1 VIVIITKGRTMRISS
16 RDLRKL
22 INEELRRSI
31 GLREI
36 RVASGPEAAS
46 SGAPM
51 GADEDEE
58 EGEAD
63 DKEETPAGEEE
74 DDEEVS
80 DGDRYDDYLTL
91 VRDITTLMNVEDVL
105 KPQLP
110 AVLVGLEHI
119 LKNGKA
125 SKYAVAVTATLVAG
139 DQELNEDQLALA
151 VIAALKKGRSA
162 GAKKTDSH
170 YFMTTLNF
178 DFDWWW
184 DTKFEDKLQDV
195 KFVESLVK
203 FIESK

>member
-63 DKEETPAGEEE
+63 DKEETPAGK
-74 DDEEVS
+74 EEVS
-80 DGDRYDDYLTL
+80 DADRLFYFKSL
-91 VRDITTLMNVEDVL
+91 VSNITKLMNEEDVL
-105 KPQLP
+105 APQLP
-110 AVLVGLEHI
+110 DVLVGLDDI
-119 LKNGKA
+119 FKKGA
-125 SKYAVAVTATLVAG
+125 GSKYARAVTITLKDGAS
-139 DQELNEDQLALA
+139 LNEDQLSLA
-151 VIAALKKGRSA
+151 VIAALKTGHQSGVTK
-162 GAKKTDSH
+162 DSSN
-170 YFMTTLNF
+170 YFMDTLNF

-184 DTKFEDKLQDV
+184 DTKFEDMLQD
-195 KFVESLVK
+195 KK
-203 FIESK
+203 FIVALETFIKMPL